1 MNTETRPLVSIIT
14 PVLNRQ
20 AMIGR
25 CLMSVAKQTHPR
37 IEHII
42 VDGGSTDGTLDV
54 LRSFQETHPITWIS
68 GPDAGMYD
76 AINKGMELAHGDI
89 LAYLNSDDLY
99 LPWSVEVAASA
110 LRRRGDLCY
119 GDMAVMAERR
129 VGKRFFIQ
137 YYPAFDRKHFTYE
150 GALGQPSV
158 FWTRSV
164 MDKIGGFD
172 TSYELIGDCEYWLR
186 AARSGMTLHHVKD
199 VLAIQVEHG
208 ETLRTRRPER
218 LDEEWAM
225 LRAAYAE
232 WAGPPR
238 REWQER
244 LAAGTSWRANQLRLI
259 ASAHRS
265 KPTAWPRFLAWLKR
279 EGVDIPASGL
289 LWFSLPG
296 RGGGRPSLVDLPPLE
311 RALDALAS

>member
-1 MNTETRPLVSIIT
+1 
-14 PVLNRQ
+14 
-20 AMIGR
+20 
-25 CLMSVAKQTHPR
+25 
-37 IEHII
+37 
-42 VDGGSTDGTLDV
+42 
-54 LRSFQETHPITWIS
+54 
-68 GPDAGMYD
+68 MYD
-76 AINKGMELAHGDI
+76 AINKGMELAHGEI

-99 LPWSVEVAASA
+99 LPWSVEMAASA

-164 MDKIGGFD
+164 MDRIGGFD

-244 LAAGTSWRANQLRLI
+244 LAAGTSWRANQLRFI

-279 EGVDIPASGL
+279 EGVDVPASGL

-296 RGGGRPSLVDLPPLE
+296 RKEAGLPWSTYHRSSERWTHSPPENDDPYFLPILACDRVARSRSTRPPAPPSCETGRRPRYMATSEPNEEPWLAMRSANRS
-311 RALDALAS
+311 RA